1 MVAIYNN
8 ATFNL
13 NKYEF
18 HEFLLACKAI
28 KALVCDMNIAIYVIC
43 TEVQYALDK
52 TRFNMYIAIYLITT
66 WMYHLKLAS

>member
-18 HEFLLACKAI
+18 HEFLLACTAI
-28 KALVCDMNIAIYVIC
+28 KANVCDMDIAIYVIY
-43 TEVQYALDK
+43 TEVQYALVRTHFKIALYLMK
-52 TRFNMYIAIYLITT
+52 TLWPRWRPKVN
-66 WMYHLKLAS
+66 